1 MKVSGHSAVGICA
14 LTLCVAGTGCREIH
28 PSPTGS
34 PYHPGPVV
42 GRGVGAGVGVV
53 AGNVAGAAV
62 GFGEGV
68 AGGVAAPFDNTTHVV
83 RHWHTETTADGRTVQ
98 VPEDIL
104 VDRYGRPVYSS
115 SPNTQTSQPL
125 ASPRNQNQ

>member
-1 MKVSGHSAVGICA
+1 MKISGHLLVGFCA
-14 LTLCVAGTGCREIH
+14 ITLGFAGTGCREVH
-28 PSPTGS
+28 PSYTGS

-42 GRGVGAGVGVV
+42 GRDVGVGVGVV

-83 RHWHTETTADGRTVQ
+83 RRWHTETTSDGRAVQ
-98 VPEDIL
+98 VPQDIL
-104 VDRYGRPVYSS
+104 VDKYGRPVCPPA
-115 SPNTQTSQPL
+115 PNAQTSQPL
-125 ASPRNQNQ
+125 VSPKNQ